1 MQRSTSLRQ
10 VRRVSQSRVTCVEL
24 SCCMPDP
31 SVPSRPRLWIRAV
44 DHLPK
49 GDRRLMCRS
58 PTGTIRLSLAVECS
72 LCRNFHGGA
81 QHACALPKGQRA
93 KGPAAAQRA
102 HGPFA
107 TLQRAHQRVGKNGPW
122 AHKKQKK
129 AKAVIAALT
138 GSFFGFTSPL
148 LIFSE
153 RSLGGAMFFSRVAP
167 RFVRFG
173 RRFSAVPMV
182 SLTQHSA
189 PLPKET
195 FSLLGTDGTGWRRRD
210 GVAARAPG
218 LGLW

>member
-1 MQRSTSLRQ
+1 M
-10 VRRVSQSRVTCVEL
+10 
-24 SCCMPDP
+24 DP
-31 SVPSRPRLWIRAV
+31 LLPS
-44 DHLPK
+44 
-49 GDRRLMCRS
+49 
-58 PTGTIRLSLAVECS
+58 
-72 LCRNFHGGA
+72 
-81 QHACALPKGQRA
+81 
-93 KGPAAAQRA
+93 KGPIKGSAKMALGRIKIKI
-102 HGPFA
+102 
-107 TLQRAHQRVGKNGPW
+107 GKSRNR
-122 AHKKQKK
+122 
-129 AKAVIAALT
+129 
-138 GSFFGFTSPL
+138 GSHWLLLWVCLL

-153 RSLGGAMFFSRVAP
+153 RSLGGAMLFSRVAP